1 MRNKIRLII
10 VVLISSILLMGGKV
24 AKAEGSRVNLDGD
37 MSDWTSIP
45 YMTDID
51 KYGPHTED
59 ILGAS
64 YYIDKQENYM
74 YLKVAVKD
82 KRVKHIRVWCV
93 KNKDVFNE
101 FLRRYNKGGGL
112 ETGLISTLENATS
125 GVVSFSANIEK
136 LSQNEKTRI
145 QVLNHKANAFKE
157 QGYWV
162 DEQNNIVE
170 FRVPLNQLTD
180 ADGTHNF
187 DLILGTDLFKWPTA
201 DFLMVSISSGS
212 TGAVFGIALIMIL
225 IIAIRYKALK
235 KGKLRVKK

>member
-1 MRNKIRLII
+1 MRSKIKLVIL
-10 VVLISSILLMGGKV
+10 VLISCILAIGGKV
-24 AKAEGSRVNLDGD
+24 AKANDFKIKLDGN
-37 MSDWTSIP
+37 MSEWTDIP
-45 YMTDID
+45 YMKDID

-64 YYIDKQENYM
+64 YYIDKEENYM

-82 KRVKHIRVWCV
+82 TRVKHIRVWCV

-101 FLRRYNKGGGL
+101 FLRRYNAGGGL
-112 ETGLISTLENATS
+112 ETGLISTLENAAS
-125 GVVSFSANIEK
+125 GVVAFSANIEK
-136 LSQNEKTRI
+136 LSQNEKTRV
-145 QVLNHKANAFKE
+145 QVLNHKADSFKE

-180 ADGTHNF
+180 ADGSHNF
-187 DLILGTDLFKWPTA
+187 NLILGTDLFKWPTA

-212 TGAVFGIALIMIL
+212 TGALLGFGAVVIVIGFMKFK
-225 IIAIRYKALK
+225 R
-235 KGKLRVKK
+235 R